1 MRVMGMSHTKE
12 EKESSRTSN
21 SSLYLFQCS
30 LYVFGLFYPLCAF
43 ATTLRRMAGLGVIG
57 ITEATWQMIAQS
69 PLMAYDEYSK
79 MVGTIGAWVRHVPP
93 QHHQRTREYLTGAAT
108 CATLTKMMYELV
120 NTTHPDKQKADLKRV
135 ALWLVV
141 YKKFRSG

>member
-1 MRVMGMSHTKE
+1 
-12 EKESSRTSN
+12 
-21 SSLYLFQCS
+21 
-30 LYVFGLFYPLCAF
+30 
-43 ATTLRRMAGLGVIG
+43 MAGLGVIG

-69 PLMAYDEYSK
+69 QLMAYDEYSK

-93 QHHQRTREYLTGAAT
+93 QHHQRTREYLTGAAA

-135 ALWLVV
+135 ALWFVQISLAVSV
-141 YKKFRSG
+141 QGIGGENIYVDSFQRNDKHIQCVIGLYVCIMLFCSRDKFLF